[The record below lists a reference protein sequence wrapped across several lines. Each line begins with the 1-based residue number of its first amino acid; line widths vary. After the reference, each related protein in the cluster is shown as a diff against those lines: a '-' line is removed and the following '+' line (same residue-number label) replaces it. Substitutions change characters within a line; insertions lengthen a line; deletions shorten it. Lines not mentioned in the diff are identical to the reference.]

1 MNGVLLIDKPKEFT
15 SFDVIAVVRG
25 LTGQRKAGHT
35 GTLDPNATGVLPV
48 LLGSATK
55 AQDLIPNHDKK
66 YIADLKLGMTTDTLD
81 IWGKELTKTESDITA
96 EELESALDGFRGEI
110 WQLPPMFSA
119 VQKNGQRLYDLA
131 RKGMEVEREKR
142 KVTVYSLALL
152 EFDRKT
158 QCGKLEVFCS
168 KGTYV
173 RTIIDD
179 IGAKLG
185 VGAVMTDLRRV
196 EACGFSINDC
206 VALSHALEEKLEE
219 NDPIENAYI
228 LEVSSPGLDRPLKKD
243 KDFIR
248 SIGKLV
254 DIKLFETKEGISEK
268 SFTAL
273 LRAFDPDKGTVTLE
287 LEDGKEIELARKE
300 LAGIRLAVVF

>member
-66 YIADLKLGMTTDTLD
+66 YIADFKLGITTDTLD
-81 IWGKELTKTESDITA
+81 IWGKELTKIESDVS
-96 EELESALDGFRGEI
+96 EKQLSAALNDFRGEI

-131 RKGMEVEREKR
+131 RKGIEVEREKR
-142 KVTVYSLALL
+142 KVTIYSLTML
-152 EFDRKT
+152 EFDRNT
-158 QCGKLEVFCS
+158 QSGKLEISCS

-173 RTIIDD
+173 RAIIDD

-185 VGAVMTDLRRV
+185 AGAVMTGLRRV
-196 EACGFSINDC
+196 EACGFSIEDC
-206 VALSHALEEKLEE
+206 ITLDELKKLKEQGDLSSALRSVEGLFLDYPVIRVSPMQAKRFSNGGALDISRTALRDKNPEDKQ
-219 NDPIENAYI
+219 IFRVSENAAGFLGLGI
-228 LEVSSPGLDRPLKKD
+228 VSKENNQIK
-243 KDFIR
+243 IY
-248 SIGKLV
+248 
-254 DIKLFETKEGISEK
+254 KLFK
-268 SFTAL
+268 
-273 LRAFDPDKGTVTLE
+273 
-287 LEDGKEIELARKE
+287 
-300 LAGIRLAVVF
+300 

>member
-1 MNGVLLIDKPKEFT
+1 MNGVLLVDKPKEFT

-81 IWGKELTKTESDITA
+81 IWGRELTKTESDITGEQLSA
-96 EELESALDGFRGEI
+96 ALDEFRGEI

-119 VQKNGQRLYDLA
+119 VQKNGQRLYNLA
-131 RKGMEVEREKR
+131 RKGIEVERERR
-142 KVTVYSLALL
+142 KVTVYSLTLL

-158 QCGKLEVFCS
+158 QCGRLEVFCS

-185 VGAVMTDLRRV
+185 VGAVMTGLRRV
-196 EACGFSINDC
+196 EACGFSIDDC
-206 VALSHALEEKLEE
+206 FTLDELKELKEQGELSKALRSAESLFSDYPVLYISPMQAKRFSNGGALDISRTSLREKNPEDKQIFRVKE
-219 NDPIENAYI
+219 NTAGF
-228 LEVSSPGLDRPLKKD
+228 LGLGIISKEKNQI
-243 KDFIR
+243 KIY
-248 SIGKLV
+248 
-254 DIKLFETKEGISEK
+254 KLFK
-268 SFTAL
+268 
-273 LRAFDPDKGTVTLE
+273 
-287 LEDGKEIELARKE
+287 
-300 LAGIRLAVVF
+300 

>member
-81 IWGKELTKTESDITA
+81 IWGKELTKTESDITG

-131 RKGMEVEREKR
+131 RKGIEVEREKR
-142 KVTVYSLALL
+142 KVTVYSLTLL

-185 VGAVMTDLRRV
+185 VGAVMTGLRRV
-196 EACGFSINDC
+196 EACGFSIDDC
-206 VALSHALEEKLEE
+206 LTLDELKELKEQGELSKALRSAESLFSDYQALYISPMQAKRFSNGGALDVSRTSLREKDPSDKQIFRVRE
-219 NDPIENAYI
+219 NTAGF
-228 LEVSSPGLDRPLKKD
+228 LGLGIFSKEKNQI
-243 KDFIR
+243 KIY
-248 SIGKLV
+248 
-254 DIKLFETKEGISEK
+254 KLFK
-268 SFTAL
+268 
-273 LRAFDPDKGTVTLE
+273 
-287 LEDGKEIELARKE
+287 
-300 LAGIRLAVVF
+300 

>member
-81 IWGKELTKTESDITA
+81 IWGKELTKTESDITG

-131 RKGMEVEREKR
+131 RKGIEVEREKR
-142 KVTVYSLALL
+142 KVTVYSLTLL

-185 VGAVMTDLRRV
+185 VGAVMTGLRRV
-196 EACGFSINDC
+196 EACGFSIDDC
-206 VALSHALEEKLEE
+206 LTLDELKDLKEQGELSKALRSAESLFSDYQALYISPMQAKRFSNGGALDVSRTSLREKDPSDKQIFRVRE
-219 NDPIENAYI
+219 NTAGF
-228 LEVSSPGLDRPLKKD
+228 LGLGIFSKEKNQI
-243 KDFIR
+243 KIY
-248 SIGKLV
+248 
-254 DIKLFETKEGISEK
+254 KLFK
-268 SFTAL
+268 
-273 LRAFDPDKGTVTLE
+273 
-287 LEDGKEIELARKE
+287 
-300 LAGIRLAVVF
+300 

>member
-81 IWGKELTKTESDITA
+81 IWGKELTKTESDITG

-142 KVTVYSLALL
+142 KVTVYSLTLL

-185 VGAVMTDLRRV
+185 VGAVMTGLRRV
-196 EACGFSINDC
+196 EACGFSIDDC
-206 VALSHALEEKLEE
+206 VTLDELKELKEQGEISKVLRSAESLFSDYPALYISPMQAKRFSNGGALDISRKEMSEKDPADKQIFRVRE
-219 NDPIENAYI
+219 NTSGF
-228 LEVSSPGLDRPLKKD
+228 LGLGICSKEKNQI
-243 KDFIR
+243 KIY
-248 SIGKLV
+248 
-254 DIKLFETKEGISEK
+254 KLFK
-268 SFTAL
+268 
-273 LRAFDPDKGTVTLE
+273 
-287 LEDGKEIELARKE
+287 
-300 LAGIRLAVVF
+300 

>member
-1 MNGVLLIDKPKEFT
+1 MNGVLLIDKPKEYT

-66 YIADLKLGMTTDTLD
+66 YIADFQLGITTDTLD
-81 IWGKELTKTESDITA
+81 IWGKELTKTESDIT
-96 EELESALDGFRGEI
+96 EEQITSALDDFRGEI

-131 RKGMEVEREKR
+131 RKGIEVEREKR
-142 KVTVYSLALL
+142 KVTVYSLTLL

-185 VGAVMTDLRRV
+185 VGAVMTGLRRV
-196 EACGFSINDC
+196 EACGFSIDDC
-206 VALSHALEEKLEE
+206 VTLDKLKELKEQGELLSALRSVEGLFSDYPALYISPMQAKRFSNGGALDISRTALREKAPEDKQIFRVCENTAGFLGLGIVNEEK
-219 NDPIENAYI
+219 NQIIIY
-228 LEVSSPGLDRPLKKD
+228 
-243 KDFIR
+243 
-248 SIGKLV
+248 
-254 DIKLFETKEGISEK
+254 KLFK
-268 SFTAL
+268 
-273 LRAFDPDKGTVTLE
+273 
-287 LEDGKEIELARKE
+287 
-300 LAGIRLAVVF
+300 